1 MTRKSAVCRPD
12 LWRVAGESRPK
23 GGAGFSLIE
32 LMVAVAIV
40 GILATVAYPSYQNHV
55 QRTRRA
61 DAQGAL
67 MGLAG
72 ALERHFTVNNT
83 YLGAAAGGGNTGAPA
98 IYPTEAPL
106 DGNTKYYDLRID
118 DDPAPTVSSYTI
130 LAIPKGAQAG
140 DACGT
145 LSLTHTGVRGAD
157 QADCWR

>member
-12 LWRVAGESRPK
+12 LWRVAGEVRPK
-23 GGAGFSLIE
+23 SGAGFSLIE

-40 GILATVAYPSYQNHV
+40 GILAMVAYPSYQNQV

-83 YLGAAAGGGNTGAPA
+83 YLGAAAGGGDTGAPA

-106 DGNTKYYDLRID
+106 DGNTKYYDLTIQ
-118 DDPAPTVSSYTI
+118 AATASTYTI
-130 LAIPKGAQAG
+130 AAAPKGAQAG
-140 DACGT
+140 DGCGT
-145 LSLTHTGVRGAD
+145 LTVTHTGVRGAA